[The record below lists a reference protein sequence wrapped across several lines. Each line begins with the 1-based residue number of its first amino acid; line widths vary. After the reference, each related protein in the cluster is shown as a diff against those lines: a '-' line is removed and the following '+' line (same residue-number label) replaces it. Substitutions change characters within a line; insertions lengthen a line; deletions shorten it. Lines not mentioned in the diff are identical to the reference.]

1 MEELD
6 PQQQLRLAERVYATL
21 QVGQEM
27 GPWERVLTPEDVRAY
42 AAAIDDENPWYLRD
56 SVQEPTVCHPAMTA
70 PFGIWLFQETR
81 SKILGDPV
89 PPLVGVHTA
98 AHHQYTNPVPVG
110 KRLIVHGKVVDK
122 YIRSQRYYVV
132 VEFWTVDEDGH
143 DIVHITD
150 TFLLTP
156 VRIPEKAD

>member
-6 PQQQLRLAERVYATL
+6 PQQQLRLAEQVYATL

-27 GPWERVLTPEDVRAY
+27 GPWETVLTPEDVRTY
-42 AAAIDDENPWYLRD
+42 AAAIDAENPWYLRN
-56 SVQEPTVCHPAMTA
+56 SVQGPMVGHPAMTS
-70 PFGIWLFQETR
+70 PFGIWLFQEWR
-81 SKILGDPV
+81 SNILGNPV
-89 PPLVGVHTA
+89 PSLVGVHAA
-98 AHHQYTNPVPVG
+98 AHHHYINPVPVG

-122 YIRSQRYYVV
+122 YIRRQRYYVV

-143 DIVHITD
+143 DVVHNTD